1 MELSASQLDKQNE
14 NLLYHVCFT
23 IGAKMRTEENSPK
36 RLEELKEVLDSS
48 LELLMKQNW
57 VNTNKLN

>member
-1 MELSASQLDKQNE
+1 MELNASQLDKQNE

-23 IGAKMRTEENSPK
+23 IGATMRMEDNSPK

-48 LELLMKQNW
+48 LELLMRQNW
-57 VNTNKLN
+57 INTNKLN